1 MGARF
6 ENKISNHRLYDNSD
20 LNKWLISNIN
30 LKLGSKLQINQ
41 QINRDTYGSS
51 CHNPLDI
58 FKYSCLHNRWRH
70 CEHISLTSLKENEL
84 LLILFCV
91 QKMKNWLHETVF
103 NFAAYY
109 IFIKLGYYSN
119 HSPLLNYVHSF
130 GQHYRI
136 DRFGH

>member
-1 MGARF
+1 MAAVV
-6 ENKISNHRLYDNSD
+6 ITPWTY
-20 LNKWLISNIN
+20 LNIVVC
-30 LKLGSKLQINQ
+30 
-41 QINRDTYGSS
+41 TTE
-51 CHNPLDI
+51 
-58 FKYSCLHNRWRH
+58 H
-70 CEHISLTSLKENEL
+70 CEHISLTSLKQNEL